1 MAQLWLGDTEVWES
15 EDQVFSVIRQKCNI
29 SARSVWF
36 SRNRSSGQLNG
47 YGFIQFENSADAAIA
62 MRLLKDTPIP
72 HAPSHRIRLNWGTAS
87 SDSDQT
93 AVQQSTGFQA
103 YVGNLP
109 GTVTDEKL
117 LQYFRRYF
125 PQAISARLI
134 RDPDGLSKGFGFV
147 KFNTM
152 QEVTDAIQMLNGT
165 KELGRAIK
173 VSEAATNRVQVQDH
187 GSEAGSSTLFIRD
200 LDPEI
205 VKEETLRHHF
215 RPYGNVLR
223 VKIIPGHPDWANVT
237 METHVE
243 AECAKN
249 ALQGT
254 RFGGTTKCNI
264 QFGRAVED
272 QPAVAQKEVIV
283 PVIPPR
289 KTNRKLQAVFF
300 DDEGVARVMGII
312 QRVAEMNRPI
322 PLAMTDAEIANRE
335 LARERLDVGGSL
347 FEWNSAT
354 GMAFCGPSFWEYD

>member
-1 MAQLWLGDTEVWES
+1 MTQLWLGNTEVLES

-36 SRNRSSGQLNG
+36 SRNRSSGQLDG
-47 YGFIQFENSADAAIA
+47 YGFIQFDNSADAALA

-72 HAPSHRIRLNWGTAS
+72 HAPSYRIRLNWGNAR
-87 SDSDQT
+87 SDGDPM
-93 AVQQSTGFQA
+93 AVQQSTGFQV

-109 GTVTDEKL
+109 GTVTDDKL

-134 RDPDGLSKGFGFV
+134 HGADGISKGFGFV

-152 QEVTDAIQMLNGT
+152 REVTDAIQTLNGT
-165 KELGRAIK
+165 SEFGRAIR
-173 VSEAATNRVQVQDH
+173 VSEATTNRVHAQDQ
-187 GSEAGSSTLFIRD
+187 GSDASSSTLFIRD

-205 VKEETLRHHF
+205 VKEDTLRHHF

-223 VKIIPGHPDWANVT
+223 VRIIPGHPDWANVT

-254 RFGGTTKCNI
+254 RFGGTTKCDI

-272 QPAVAQKEVIV
+272 APAARPKEVTV
-283 PVIPPR
+283 PVINQ
-289 KTNRKLQAVFF
+289 KQTNRKLHAQVF
-300 DDEGVARVMGII
+300 DDDGIRRVTETM
-312 QRVAEMNRPI
+312 QRFAELNRPI
-322 PLAMTDAEIANRE
+322 PLALADAEVANR
-335 LARERLDVGGSL
+335 G
-347 FEWNSAT
+347 SAT
-354 GMAFCGPSFWEYD
+354 AAFAAGALFDWNAMEDTIPASATFWYY